1 MDISGK
7 GFQAEGPVDAK
18 SLKSVSGSCAQATA
32 GGGGRVPGAQ
42 RPGESALFWD
52 QVTRKRVDHSRD
64 VGLSSKR
71 AGSPW
76 RVESREVT

>member
-32 GGGGRVPGAQ
+32 GGGAGCLEHRGQGRVHSFGTRSQ
-42 RPGESALFWD
+42 GSGWTTVGMWD
-52 QVTRKRVDHSRD
+52 
-64 VGLSSKR
+64 
-71 AGSPW
+71 
-76 RVESREVT
+76 